1 MRTARSA
8 LGGGIQMA
16 GVAVGLLLLLL
27 VFAYVLLVFVLVV
40 GQAASTFGS

>member
-1 MRTARSA
+1 MRTARNA
-8 LGGGIQMA
+8 LGGGIQTV
-16 GVAVGLLLLLL
+16 GVAVGLLLLVL

>member
-1 MRTARSA
+1 MRTGRNA
-8 LGGGIQMA
+8 LGASVQMV
-16 GVAVGLLLLLL
+16 GVTVGLLLLLA

>member
-1 MRTARSA
+1 MRTGWNA
-8 LGGGIQMA
+8 LGAGVQTV

-27 VFAYVLLVFVLVV
+27 VFAYVVLVFVLVV